1 MPGDMDKRVKQRR
14 LRRIKGWAQEYDS
27 YESWGSDALK
37 AWKGHGMILLFF
49 LSYNFLILL
58 TLCLPHPFC
67 YFSFLPPFLFS
78 LPLHY
83 FIHFSIWLFLLLLP
97 FLLLLVQSIEKLL
110 IFIILSPYVL
120 NQWFMISEH
129 ASVVEWLMRP
139 AWWAGGRGFESRPP
153 PNLNQKPITYNNIL
167 PEIQSKAL
175 IYLRNGAL
183 CLSRK
188 AGCTRH
194 FLKPKSTPP
203 KNPRQN
209 KHI

>member
-37 AWKGHGMILLFF
+37 AWKGHRMILLFF
-49 LSYNFLILL
+49 
-58 TLCLPHPFC
+58 
-67 YFSFLPPFLFS
+67 SFLQLFNTSHTLSSSSLLLFLFPPS
-78 LPLHY
+78 LS
-83 FIHFSIWLFLLLLP
+83 F
-97 FLLLLVQSIEKLL
+97 
-110 IFIILSPYVL
+110 LSPIALFHSFLNLAFSTPSSCSEYRKTFNFHYSL
-120 NQWFMISEH
+120 FFYPNQWFMISEH

-167 PEIQSKAL
+167 PEIHSQAL

-188 AGCTRH
+188 AGCTSH